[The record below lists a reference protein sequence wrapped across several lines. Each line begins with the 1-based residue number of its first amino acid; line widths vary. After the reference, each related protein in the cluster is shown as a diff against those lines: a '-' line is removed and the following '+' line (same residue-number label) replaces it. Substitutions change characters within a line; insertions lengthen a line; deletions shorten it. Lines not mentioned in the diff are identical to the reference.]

1 MKTVRFPKQEQW
13 ADLVRRPFEDDSEV
27 RQSVCAVLK
36 DIKELGNVAV
46 RCYAE
51 KFDSFS
57 GNSFEISPEERQEGA
72 QQCPVDLQNAMQI
85 AVRNV
90 ETFHACQRELQ
101 QEEVCPMEGVTCWRR
116 PEPMQRVGFYIPSG
130 TAPLFSTL
138 LMLGVPARLAGCPE
152 RVLCT
157 PPWKNNLIH
166 PAILYAAELVGVQ
179 RIFKVGGAQ
188 AIAAMAYGTETIPA
202 VDKIF
207 GPGNRFV
214 TAAKQLV
221 AQEVVAIDMPAGP
234 SEVAIIADHTAFPQF
249 VAADLLSQA
258 EHGVDSHVVFVT
270 TSEELLQAVHVQ
282 LEQQCASLPRR
293 EIARQALEKSCAI
306 LVEDLRQAMD
316 LVNLYAPEHL
326 ILAVGKPRELAE
338 EVRNAGSVFL
348 GHYTPEALGDYAS
361 GTNHVLPT
369 NGWARAYSG
378 VSVAS
383 FQKQITFQEVTPL
396 GIKNL
401 GPVVETMAAHEEL
414 HAHKEAVS
422 IRLRELS
429 HGMK

>member
-1 MKTVRFPKQEQW
+1 
-13 ADLVRRPFEDDSEV
+13 
-27 RQSVCAVLK
+27 
-36 DIKELGNVAV
+36 
-46 RCYAE
+46 
-51 KFDSFS
+51 
-57 GNSFEISPEERQEGA
+57 
-72 QQCPVDLQNAMQI
+72 
-85 AVRNV
+85 
-90 ETFHACQRELQ
+90 
-101 QEEVCPMEGVTCWRR
+101 
-116 PEPMQRVGFYIPSG
+116 
-130 TAPLFSTL
+130 
-138 LMLGVPARLAGCPE
+138 
-152 RVLCT
+152 
-157 PPWKNNLIH
+157 
-166 PAILYAAELVGVQ
+166 VQ